1 MAGSANRILAGGNAF
16 GCWSV
21 DDTATTPSINT
32 TYNLY
37 ITGNIISTDVS
48 RQDTGAYNISIEHV
62 EDTATVQAFI
72 EQATTV
78 AGNVEDLMF
87 EDSTSEMAGTNQ
99 KYIAAVKGGLA
110 GGKDGA
116 ARKCGVFPVRLAN
129 TSGGWTQSGE
139 TYDRVTLEFEG
150 FKLAGIVTVMATHLT
165 GFMTTPTPVT
175 LTAAKAYGTV
185 VYG

>member
-1 MAGSANRILAGGNAF
+1 MAGNANRILAGGNAI
-16 GCWSV
+16 GLWSC
-21 DDTATTPSINT
+21 DDGATPTVAS

-37 ITGNIISTDVS
+37 LWGNIISTDVS
-48 RQDTGAYNISIEHV
+48 RQDTGAYNVSVEHV
-62 EDTATVQAFI
+62 EDNKALQDFI
-72 EQATTV
+72 EAATTV

-99 KYIAAVKGGLA
+99 KYIMAVKGGLA
-110 GGKDGA
+110 GGVANA

-139 TYDRVTLEFEG
+139 TYNRVNLEFEG
-150 FKLAGIVTVMATHLT
+150 FKLAAPITLLATHLT

-175 LTAAKAYGTV
+175 LTASKAYGTV
-185 VYG
+185 VFG

>member
-16 GCWSV
+16 GCWTV
-21 DDTATTPSINT
+21 DDTITTPTVGT
-32 TYNLY
+32 TYALY
-37 ITGNIISTDVS
+37 LTGNIISTDVS

-62 EDTATVQAFI
+62 EDNATVQAFI
-72 EQATTV
+72 EAATTV

-99 KYIAAVKGGLA
+99 KYIAAVRGGLA
-110 GGKDGA
+110 GGVSSG
-116 ARKCGVFPVRLAN
+116 ARKVGVFPVRLAN

-139 TYDRVTLEFEG
+139 TYNRVTMEFEG
-150 FKLAGIVTVMATHLT
+150 FKLAAPVTILATHLT
-165 GFMTTPTPVT
+165 GIMVTPTPVT